1 MDNKKKI
8 FARSIGKTVKTK
20 QWVKELGAFEAN
32 SHIVDTGEYVIT
44 KGKEQKNI
52 NSLCSDMPV
61 KPVKCEPF
69 NMSSEMRKMIDGMIK
84 DLDEQIKQ
92 LKK

>member
-1 MDNKKKI
+1 MEKKFKGG
-8 FARSIGKTVKTK
+8 FCNQKKPNNHKV
-20 QWVKELGAFEAN
+20 N
-32 SHIVDTGEYVIT
+32 TGEYVIT

-52 NSLCSDMPV
+52 NSLCSDM
-61 KPVKCEPF
+61 PVKCEPF

-84 DLDEQIKQ
+84 DLDEQVKY

>member
-1 MDNKKKI
+1 MAKNKFFKGGFYNQKKPNNH
-8 FARSIGKTVKTK
+8 K
-20 QWVKELGAFEAN
+20 
-32 SHIVDTGEYVIT
+32 VDTGEYVIT

-52 NSLCSDMPV
+52 NSLCLEMPV

-69 NMSSEMRKMIDGMIK
+69 HMSSEMRKMIDGMIK